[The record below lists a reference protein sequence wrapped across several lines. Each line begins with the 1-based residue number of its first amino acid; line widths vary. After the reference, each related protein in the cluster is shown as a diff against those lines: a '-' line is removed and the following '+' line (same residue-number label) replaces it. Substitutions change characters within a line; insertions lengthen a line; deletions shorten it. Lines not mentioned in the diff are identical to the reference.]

1 MLDELK
7 AFAPGGRPALIKAIA
22 DAQPEMERAGI
33 NTPLRICHFMA
44 QMFVE
49 SGGLRVT
56 EENLNYS
63 AKRLCAVWPK
73 RFPTLKSAEPYA
85 MNPRALANKVYGG
98 RMGNVGPDDGWR
110 FRGRGPKQVTGKDN
124 YRAIGKVLGLDLVKE
139 PDLLLE
145 ALIGVRAAISFWK
158 MNGCNAPADKNDI
171 RGVTLKVNGGYNGLA
186 DRRAA
191 FRKAVQIWGDDSVS
205 EIGSKT
211 AARSNIGRASL
222 LAGGLSTAGIGNQ
235 IYEVS
240 SAVESGRSLMDAL
253 GVNFLTLIL
262 LAAVLGLVV
271 YIFRDRLFISKHE
284 GL

>member
-22 DAQPEMERAGI
+22 DAEPEMERAGI
-33 NTPLRICHFMA
+33 NTRLRTCHFMA

-49 SGGLRVT
+49 SGGLRIT

-73 RFPTLKSAEPYA
+73 RFPTLRSAEPYA
-85 MNPRALANKVYGG
+85 MNPRALANRVYGG
-98 RMGNVGPDDGWR
+98 RMGNTGPDDGWR
-110 FRGRGPKQVTGKDN
+110 YRGRGPKQITGKDN

-145 ALIGVRAAISFWK
+145 ALIGVRAAIAFWK

-191 FRKAVQIWGDDSVS
+191 FRKAVQVWGDDSIS

-211 AARSNIGRASL
+211 VARSNIGRASL

-235 IYEVS
+235 LYEVS
-240 SAVESGRSLMDAL
+240 QAVESGRSISDAL
-253 GVNFLTLIL
+253 GLSMLTLVL
-262 LAAVLGLVV
+262 LVVVLGLIV